1 MNGVIRQLAAFQLAL
16 GLVIPLPASAQNP
29 IPFVPPPQAP
39 AARPTERQGQDLPQP
54 VFRPSTRF
62 GAPDP
67 NVDAA
72 YGAYQAGHFASAF
85 RMATERIAANA
96 QDAAAM
102 TLLGELISQG
112 LATRQ
117 DNRRAAEWY
126 RLAADRGDMNAQF
139 ALGMLHLEGRGVER
153 DEARAKALLQQA
165 ADKGHGA
172 ASLNLALPLL
182 VAGDAASLG
191 KAVALLRRAA
201 DAEVGDAQHALAVL
215 MIEGRGVPKDIEA
228 GADMMA
234 RAASNGSLAGE
245 VEFAILQFAGRGI
258 GRDERAAARG
268 FARAAA
274 RGNAIAQNRL
284 ARILFQGR
292 WLPQDRV
299 AAGGW
304 HLAARA
310 QGLADADLDA
320 DLERLSPEDRAKA
333 QAFAEDLVSANALTK
348 AAAAAQTTATQFKP

>member
-1 MNGVIRQLAAFQLAL
+1 
-16 GLVIPLPASAQNP
+16 
-29 IPFVPPPQAP
+29 
-39 AARPTERQGQDLPQP
+39 
-54 VFRPSTRF
+54 
-62 GAPDP
+62 
-67 NVDAA
+67 
-72 YGAYQAGHFASAF
+72 
-85 RMATERIAANA
+85 
-96 QDAAAM
+96 M
-102 TLLGELISQG
+102 TLLGELIAQG

-117 DNRRAAEWY
+117 DDRRAAEWY
-126 RLAADRGDMNAQF
+126 KLAADRGDVNAQF
-139 ALGMLHLEGRGVER
+139 ALAMLHLDGRGVPR
-153 DEARAKALLQQA
+153 DEARARALLQQA
-165 ADKGHGA
+165 SDKGHGP

-182 VAGDAASLG
+182 LTGQTADLDQAIV
-191 KAVALLRRAA
+191 LLRRAA
-201 DAEVGDAQHALAVL
+201 DAEIGDAQHALAVL
-215 MIEGRGVPKDIEA
+215 MIEGRGLPRDVEA

-292 WLPQDRV
+292 WLPRDRA

-310 QGLADADLDA
+310 QGLADADLDVEF
-320 DLERLSPEDRAKA
+320 ERLSPEERAKA
-333 QAFAEDLVSANALTK
+333 QAFAEELVSASALTR
-348 AAAAAQTTATQFKP
+348 AAAAAQSTASEFKR

>member
-1 MNGVIRQLAAFQLAL
+1 MSGGRKRRVWLLLAAALAL
-16 GLVIPLPASAQNP
+16 PEAALAQSP
-29 IPFVPPPQAP
+29 IPFVPPPQRP
-39 AARPTERQGQDLPQP
+39 ATRPVEARPAELPQ
-54 VFRPSTRF
+54 VTSRPP
-62 GAPDP
+62 GQVAAGDPDA
-67 NVDAA
+67 DAA
-72 YGAYQAGHFASAF
+72 YGAYQAGHFATAF
-85 RMATERIAANA
+85 RLATERIAADA

-102 TLLGELISQG
+102 TLLGELILQG

-117 DNRRAAEWY
+117 DDRRAAEWY

-139 ALGMLHLEGRGVER
+139 ALGMLHLDGRGVER
-153 DEARAKALLQQA
+153 DEARARALLQQA

-182 VAGDAASLG
+182 LTGQPDDLQ
-191 KAVALLRRAA
+191 KAVVLLKRAA
-201 DAEVGDAQHALAVL
+201 DAEIGDAQHALAVL
-215 MIEGRGVPKDIEA
+215 MIEGRGLPRDIEA

-292 WLPQDRV
+292 WLPQDKA

-310 QGLADADLDA
+310 QGLADAELDA
-320 DLERLSPEDRAKA
+320 DLERLQPEERAKA

-348 AAAAAQTTATQFKP
+348 AAAAAQSTATQFRK